1 MIFLNLEGK
10 VAVVTGAGQGIGRE
24 ISLFYAKHGAN
35 VVVGDLNLESAE
47 QVVQEIEEIGT
58 KGLAQQVDVSQKE
71 SAQGL
76 IQAAIDHF
84 GNIDILVNNAGIT
97 RDAMLHK
104 MTEEQFDQVLD
115 VHMKGTFLC
124 MQAAAIHMRQKQKG
138 KIVNISSIAGKV
150 GNMGQVNYAGA
161 KAGIVGMTKA
171 AAKELAKFQVNV
183 NAVQPGF
190 IDTDMT
196 RAVPEKVRQLKIAEI
211 PMQRVGEPLDIAKA
225 VLFLS
230 SDYSDYMTG
239 NVLEVTGGRFM

>member
-1 MIFLNLEGK
+1 MDLTGK
-10 VAVVTGAGQGIGRE
+10 VAIVTGAGQGIGRE
-24 ISLFYAKHGAN
+24 ISLLFAKHGAN
-35 VVVGDLNLESAE
+35 VVVGDLNFESAK
-47 QVVQEIEEIGT
+47 QVAREIDEIGT
-58 KGLAQQVDVSQKE
+58 KGIPHQVDVSQKE

-76 IQAAIDHF
+76 VQAAIDTF
-84 GNIDILVNNAGIT
+84 GGIDILVNNAGIT

-104 MTEEQFDQVLD
+104 MEEEQFDQVIA

-124 MQAAAIHMRQKQKG
+124 MQAAAVHMRQKQKG
-138 KIVNISSIAGKV
+138 KIINISSIAGKV

-196 RAVPEKVRQLKIAEI
+196 RAVPEKVREIKIVEI
-211 PMQRVGEPLDIAKA
+211 PMQRVGQPLDIAKA
-225 VLFLS
+225 VVFLG

>member
-1 MIFLNLEGK
+1 MELNGK
-10 VAVVTGAGQGIGRE
+10 IAVVTGAGQGIGRE
-24 ISLFYAKHGAN
+24 ISLFLAKHGAN
-35 VVVGDLNLESAE
+35 VVVGDLNLEAAE
-47 QVVQEIEEIGT
+47 QVTKEIEKLGT
-58 KGLAQQVDVSQKE
+58 KSIAYQVDVSQKN
-71 SAQGL
+71 SAHGL
-76 IQAAIDHF
+76 IQSAIDTF
-84 GNIDILVNNAGIT
+84 GDIDILVNNAGIT
-97 RDAMLHK
+97 KDAMLHK
-104 MTEEQFDQVLD
+104 MTEEQFDQVIA

-124 MQAAAIHMRQKQKG
+124 MQSAAIHMRQKQKG

-171 AAKELAKFQVNV
+171 EAKELAKFQVNV

-196 RAVPEKVRQLKIAEI
+196 RAVPEKVRQIKIAEI
-211 PMQRVGEPLDIAKA
+211 PMNRIGEPLDIAKA
-225 VLFLS
+225 VVFLC

>member
-1 MIFLNLEGK
+1 MELNGK
-10 VAVVTGAGQGIGRE
+10 IAVVTGAGQGIGRE
-24 ISLFYAKHGAN
+24 ISLFLAKHGAN
-35 VVVGDLNLESAE
+35 VVVGDLNLESAL
-47 QVVQEIEEIGT
+47 QVAKEIEKLGT
-58 KGLAQQVDVSQKE
+58 KGLAYQVDVSQKE
-71 SAQGL
+71 SAHGL
-76 IQAAIDHF
+76 IQAAIDTF
-84 GNIDILVNNAGIT
+84 GDLDILVNNAGIT

-104 MTEEQFDQVLD
+104 MTEEQFDQVIA

-124 MQAAAIHMRQKQKG
+124 MQAAAIHMRQVQKG

-161 KAGIVGMTKA
+161 KAGLVGMTKA

-196 RAVPEKVRQLKIAEI
+196 RAVPEKVRQIKIAEI
-211 PMQRVGEPLDIAKA
+211 PMNRIGEPLDIAKA
-225 VLFLS
+225 VVFLC

>member
-1 MIFLNLEGK
+1 MDLQNK

-24 ISLFYAKHGAN
+24 VARLFAKHGAN
-35 VVVGDLNLESAE
+35 VVAGDLNVEAAQS
-47 QVVQEIEEIGT
+47 VVQEVEQLGI
-58 KGLAQQVDVSQKE
+58 KGMAVRVDVADKE
-71 SAQGL
+71 SASSL
-76 IQAAIDHF
+76 IQSAIDTF
-84 GNIDILVNNAGIT
+84 GDLDILVNNAGIT

-104 MTEEQFDQVLD
+104 MTEEQFDQVIA

-124 MQAAAIHMRQKQKG
+124 MQAAGAYMRKHEKG

-196 RAVPEKVRQLKIAEI
+196 RAVPEKVREIKIAEI

-225 VLFLS
+225 VIFLS
-230 SDYSDYMTG
+230 SDYADYMTG

>member
-1 MIFLNLEGK
+1 MELNGK
-10 VAVVTGAGQGIGRE
+10 IAVVTGAGQGIGRE
-24 ISLFYAKHGAN
+24 ISLFLAKHGAN
-35 VVVGDLNLESAE
+35 VVVGDLNLESAL
-47 QVVQEIEEIGT
+47 QVAREIEKLGT
-58 KGLAQQVDVSQKE
+58 KGLAYQVDVSRKE
-71 SAQGL
+71 SAYGL
-76 IQAAIDHF
+76 IQAAIDTF
-84 GNIDILVNNAGIT
+84 GGLDILVNNAGIT

-104 MTEEQFDQVLD
+104 MTEEQFDQVIA

-124 MQAAAIHMRQKQKG
+124 MQAAAIHMRQEQKG
-138 KIVNISSIAGKV
+138 KMVNISSIAGKV

-161 KAGIVGMTKA
+161 KAGLVGMTKA

-196 RAVPEKVRQLKIAEI
+196 RAVPEKVRQIKIAEI
-211 PMQRVGEPLDIAKA
+211 PMNRIGEPLDIAKA
-225 VLFLS
+225 VVFLC

>member
-1 MIFLNLEGK
+1 MELNGK
-10 VAVVTGAGQGIGRE
+10 IAVVTGAGQGIGRE
-24 ISLFYAKHGAN
+24 ISLFLAKHGAN
-35 VVVGDLNLESAE
+35 VVVGDLNLESAL
-47 QVVQEIEEIGT
+47 QVAKEIEKLGT
-58 KGLAQQVDVSQKE
+58 KGLAYQVDVSQKE
-71 SAQGL
+71 SAHGL
-76 IQAAIDHF
+76 IQAAIDTF
-84 GNIDILVNNAGIT
+84 GGLDILVNNAGIT

-104 MTEEQFDQVLD
+104 MTEEQFDQVIA
-115 VHMKGTFLC
+115 VHMKGTFFC
-124 MQAAAIHMRQKQKG
+124 MQAAAIHMRQEQKG

-161 KAGIVGMTKA
+161 KAGLVGMTKA

-196 RAVPEKVRQLKIAEI
+196 RAVPEKVRQIKIAEI
-211 PMQRVGEPLDIAKA
+211 PMNRIGEPLDIAKA
-225 VLFLS
+225 VVFLC

>member
-1 MIFLNLEGK
+1 MDLIGK
-10 VAVVTGAGQGIGRE
+10 IAVVTGAGQGLGRE
-24 ISLFYAKHGAN
+24 TSLLLAKHGAN
-35 VVVGDLNLESAE
+35 VVVGDLNVESAE

-58 KGLAQQVDVSQKE
+58 KGLAYQVDVSRKE

-76 IQAAIDHF
+76 VQAAIDTF
-84 GNIDILVNNAGIT
+84 GDIDILVNNAGIT

-104 MTEEQFDQVLD
+104 MTEEQFDQVLA

-124 MQAAAIHMRQKQKG
+124 MQAAATHMRQQRKG
-138 KIVNISSIAGKV
+138 RIVNISSIAGKV
-150 GNMGQVNYAGA
+150 GNMGQVNYSGA

-183 NAVQPGF
+183 NAIQPGF

-196 RAVPEKVRQLKIAEI
+196 RAVPEKIRETKIAEI
-211 PMQRVGEPLDIAKA
+211 PVQRIGVPLDIAKA
-225 VLFLS
+225 VIFLS

>member
-1 MIFLNLEGK
+1 MDLSGK

-24 ISLFYAKHGAN
+24 ISLLFAKHGAN

-47 QVVQEIEEIGT
+47 KVVREIEEMGT
-58 KGLAQQVDVSQKE
+58 RGFAHQVDVSQKE

-76 IQAAIDHF
+76 VQTAIDVF
-84 GNIDILVNNAGIT
+84 GDIDILVNNAGIT
-97 RDAMLHK
+97 RDGMLHK
-104 MTEEQFDQVLD
+104 MEEEQFDQVIA

-124 MQAAAIHMRQKQKG
+124 MQAASIHMRQKQKG

-196 RAVPEKVRQLKIAEI
+196 RAVPEKVRQIKIAEI

-225 VLFLS
+225 VIFLS